1 MTARRLTLT
10 TALST
15 VLAGLMVALTTTTA
29 WAHTELIAADP
40 AENAT
45 VTTAV
50 STVTLTFSEPVSQQ
64 QTTIEVV
71 GPDGTNYSTGA
82 PRSVDAKVSQDVK
95 PLPTG
100 AIRVRWKTVAADG
113 DPVQGEFGFA
123 NAFVAPTPT
132 PAAPAP
138 AATTTAPSEGNATST
153 FTSDAAPPSGDGGGS
168 ALPWIIAGA
177 VIVIAGVAGAVY
189 FRRRRA

>member
-1 MTARRLTLT
+1 MTARRLALS

-15 VLAGLMVALTTTTA
+15 VLAGLMVVLTTTAA

-45 VTTAV
+45 VSTAV
-50 STVTLTFSEPVSQQ
+50 STVTLTFTEPVSQQ
-64 QTTIEVV
+64 RTTIDVV
-71 GPDGTNYSTGA
+71 GPDGTNYSTGT
-82 PRSVDAKVSQDVK
+82 PRSIDAKVQQDVR
-95 PLPTG
+95 PLPAG
-100 AIRVRWKTVAADG
+100 AIRVRWKTVSSDG

-132 PAAPAP
+132 PLPTPLATTASATSAANAVTSAAAP
-138 AATTTAPSEGNATST
+138 G
-153 FTSDAAPPSGDGGGS
+153 SGDGGGS

-177 VIVIAGVAGAVY
+177 VIVIAGIAGVVAL
-189 FRRRRA
+189 RRRRA